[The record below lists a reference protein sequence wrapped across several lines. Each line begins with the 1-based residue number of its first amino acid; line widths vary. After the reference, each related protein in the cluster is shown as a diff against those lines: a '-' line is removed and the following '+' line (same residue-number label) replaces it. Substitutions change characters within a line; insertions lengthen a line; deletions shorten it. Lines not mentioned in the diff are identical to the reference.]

1 MPRMKKS
8 DQEMFT
14 DDQRQQLAKTL
25 VMAAFR
31 NGKTEGVHAGQAC
44 PTCFGK
50 PEFSHVSEDEMKA
63 IMKDAVNRVY
73 SLLYWLDNDQER
85 LFKVLDFH
93 ARMTSR
99 WDDPEILDLF

>member
-1 MPRMKKS
+1 MTRTKNS
-8 DQEMFT
+8 DQQMFN
-14 DDQRQQLAKTL
+14 DDQRKKLAITL

-31 NGKTEGVHAGQAC
+31 NGKIEGIHAGQAC

-50 PEFSHVSEDEMKA
+50 PEFSHVSDEEMKS

-73 SLLYWLDNDQER
+73 SLLYWLDNDQIR

-99 WDDPEILDLF
+99 WDDPEMLDLF